1 MKNYNTDTLNNYYNV
16 YTLFNIY
23 NNIKDYKKIICDTL
37 NYSIENTLKKIKE
50 GISTDLDNTVKSIED
65 SILDYEN
72 HLLELKKVFN
82 FDFYKNTLTMN
93 LKIIKQ
99 KIKKNS

>member
-82 FDFYKNTLTMN
+82 FEL
-93 LKIIKQ
+93 
-99 KIKKNS
+99 